1 MKNTKMKRI
10 LSLLLVLLPLLT
22 WAQSDRQVSEDDVP
36 PQHILFEGIE
46 LKGDIYEFSKVLQ
59 RNGYK
64 MVSRDNNAREYVFKG
79 TVCGLSQKFKVSF
92 SKKSKTVFRIMLQP
106 QNVPLDEY
114 IALLCERYG
123 KDYDTISRGLQ
134 WTLPTGAVMLAT
146 PEGYDPTLVIM
157 DAQGV
162 ERYKDEDNRN

>member
-1 MKNTKMKRI
+1 MKHI
-10 LSLLLVLLPLLT
+10 LTFLLALLPLLT
-22 WAQSDRQVSEDDVP
+22 WAQSDSQAANDDAQ

-46 LKGDIYEFSKVLQ
+46 VKGDIYEFTRVLEHK
-59 RNGYK
+59 GYK
-64 MVSRDNNAREYVFKG
+64 MVSRDNNLREYVFKG
-79 TVCGLSQKFKVSF
+79 TVCGISQKFKVSF
-92 SKKSKTVFRIMLQP
+92 SKKSKTVYRIMLQP

-114 IALLCERYG
+114 VVQLCERYG
-123 KDYDTISRGLQ
+123 KEYDTISRGLQ

-157 DAQGV
+157 DALGV

>member
-1 MKNTKMKRI
+1 MKHI
-10 LSLLLVLLPLLT
+10 LTFLLALLPLLT
-22 WAQSDRQVSEDDVP
+22 WAQSDPQAANDDAQ

-46 LKGDIYEFSKVLQ
+46 VKGDIYEFTRVLEHK
-59 RNGYK
+59 GYT
-64 MVSRDNNAREYVFKG
+64 MVSRDNNLREYVFKG
-79 TVCGLSQKFKVSF
+79 TVCGISQKFKVSF
-92 SKKSKTVFRIMLQP
+92 SKKSKTVYRIMLQP

-114 IALLCERYG
+114 VVQLCERYG
-123 KDYDTISRGLQ
+123 KEYDTISRGLQ

-157 DAQGV
+157 DALGV